1 MSNFLKSVDD
11 RTGLAGANRLE
22 ILLFSLGKDLETGRQ
37 ELFGINV
44 FKVREVLRVPEIVR
58 APDMPPGVEGMVSL
72 RGVMI
77 PVIHMSHFCDV
88 KVGSAPGALIV
99 TEYNYSMQ
107 GFLVDSVDQI
117 VRMEWSSIKEPP
129 GMMAHRHGGLVT
141 AVADLKDDRIVMI
154 LDVEKILDETTGR
167 TSDPHLFDGV
177 EKVDMPAR
185 MFFADDS
192 SVARTQIELTMKQ
205 MGVQYSYAKNGKKA
219 WEKLRKI
226 ADEAELAG
234 EKVADRLDFILTD
247 VEMPEMDGYVLT
259 RKIKSDK
266 RFNGVPVIMHSSL
279 SASANS
285 SIGKSVGADAY
296 VGKFKPRELA
306 DVLIPILEEK
316 RARKEERED
325 TAR

>member
-22 ILLFSLGKDLETGRQ
+22 ILLFSLGVDQNSGR
-37 ELFGINV
+37 EEMFGINV

-77 PVIHMSHFCDV
+77 PVINMSHFCDV
-88 KVGSAPGALIV
+88 NVTSKPDALIV
-99 TEYNYSMQ
+99 TEYNYNMQ
-107 GFLVDSVDQI
+107 GFLVASVDQI

-129 GMMAHRHGGLVT
+129 PMMAHRHGGLVT

-167 TSDPHLFDGV
+167 TADPHLFDGI
-177 EKVDMPAR
+177 EKVDIPAR

-192 SVARTQIELTMKQ
+192 SVARTQIEMTMDRLGIQ
-205 MGVQYSYAKNGKKA
+205 HISAKNGKQA
-219 WEKLRKI
+219 WEMLSKI
-226 ADEAELAG
+226 AAEAEAEGLT
-234 EKVADRLDFILTD
+234 VADKLDFILTD

-259 RKIKSDK
+259 KKIKGDK
-266 RFNGVPVIMHSSL
+266 RFSGVPVIMHSSL
-279 SASANS
+279 SAAANS
-285 SIGKSVGADAY
+285 NIGKSVGADAY
-296 VGKFKPRELA
+296 VGKFKPRDLA
-306 DVLIPILEEK
+306 DVLIPILKGKKTSLPEEQN
-316 RARKEERED
+316 
-325 TAR
+325 

>member
-22 ILLFSLGKDLETGRQ
+22 ILLFSLGVDENSGR
-37 ELFGINV
+37 EEMFGINV

-88 KVGSAPGALIV
+88 HVSSKPDALIV
-99 TEYNYSMQ
+99 TEYNYNMQ

-129 GMMAHRHGGLVT
+129 AMMAHRHGGLVT
-141 AVADLKDDRIVMI
+141 AVADLKDNRIVMI

-167 TSDPHLFDGV
+167 TADPHLFDGIGKA
-177 EKVDMPAR
+177 EMPAT

-192 SVARTQIELTMKQ
+192 SVARTQIEMTMDR
-205 MGVQYSYAKNGKKA
+205 MGINHTSAKNGKQA
-219 WEKLRKI
+219 WEKLNKI
-226 ADEAELAG
+226 AAEAEAEGLT
-234 EKVADRLDFILTD
+234 VADKLDFILTD

-259 RKIKSDK
+259 KKIKSDK
-266 RFNGVPVIMHSSL
+266 RFAGVPVIMHSSL
-279 SASANS
+279 SAAANS
-285 SIGKSVGADAY
+285 NIGKSVGADAY
-296 VGKFKPRELA
+296 VGKFKPKELA
-306 DVLIPILEEK
+306 EVLLPLLKEK
-316 RARKEERED
+316 N
-325 TAR
+325 TM

>member
-22 ILLFSLGKDLETGRQ
+22 ILLFSLGVDQNSGR
-37 ELFGINV
+37 EEMFGINV

-88 KVGSAPGALIV
+88 NVSSKPDALIV
-99 TEYNYSMQ
+99 TEYNYNMQ

-129 GMMAHRHGGLVT
+129 AMMAHRHGGLVT

-167 TSDPHLFDGV
+167 TADPHLFDGIGKAEV
-177 EKVDMPAR
+177 PAT

-192 SVARTQIELTMKQ
+192 TVARTQIEMTMDR
-205 MGVQYSYAKNGKKA
+205 MGIQHTSAKNGKQA
-219 WEKLRKI
+219 WEKLSKI
-226 ADEAELAG
+226 AAEAEAEGLT
-234 EKVADRLDFILTD
+234 VADKLDFILTD

-259 RKIKSDK
+259 KKIKSDK

-279 SASANS
+279 SAAANS
-285 SIGKSVGADAY
+285 NIGKSVGADAY
-296 VGKFKPRELA
+296 VGKFKPKELA
-306 DVLIPILEEK
+306 EVLLPLLK
-316 RARKEERED
+316 GKSV
-325 TAR
+325 TT

>member
-22 ILLFSLGKDLETGRQ
+22 ILLFSLGVDQSTGR
-37 ELFGINV
+37 EEMFGINV

-88 KVGSAPGALIV
+88 KVESKPAALIV
-99 TEYNYSMQ
+99 TEYNYNMQ

-129 GMMAHRHGGLVT
+129 SMMAHRHGGLVT
-141 AVADLKDDRIVMI
+141 AVADLKDDRLVMI

-177 EKVDMPAR
+177 ERVETPAT

-192 SVARTQIELTMKQ
+192 SVARKQIEMTMEQ
-205 MGVQYSYAKNGKKA
+205 MGIQYTSAKNGKQA
-219 WEKLRKI
+219 WEKLREI
-226 ADEAELAG
+226 AAKAEAEG
-234 EKVADRLDFILTD
+234 VSVADKLDFILTD

-259 RKIKSDK
+259 KRIKSDN

-279 SASANS
+279 SAAANS

-296 VGKFKPRELA
+296 VGKFKPKELA
-306 DVLIPILEEK
+306 GVLHSILEK
-316 RARKEERED
+316 R
-325 TAR
+325 TATT

>member
-22 ILLFSLGKDLETGRQ
+22 ILLFSLGMDQNSGR
-37 ELFGINV
+37 EEMFGINV

-77 PVIHMSHFCDV
+77 PVIQMSHFCDV
-88 KVGSAPGALIV
+88 NVSSKPDALIV
-99 TEYNYSMQ
+99 TEYNYNMQ

-129 GMMAHRHGGLVT
+129 AMMAHRHGGLVT

-167 TSDPHLFDGV
+167 TADPHLFDGIGKAEV
-177 EKVDMPAR
+177 PAN

-192 SVARTQIELTMKQ
+192 SVARTQIEMTMDR
-205 MGVQYSYAKNGKKA
+205 MGIHHTSAKNGKQA
-219 WEKLRKI
+219 WEKLSQI
-226 ADEAELAG
+226 AAEAEAEGLT
-234 EKVADRLDFILTD
+234 VADKLDFILTD

-259 RKIKSDK
+259 KKIKSDK
-266 RFNGVPVIMHSSL
+266 RFAGVPVIMHSSL
-279 SASANS
+279 SAAANS
-285 SIGKSVGADAY
+285 NIGKSVGADAY
-296 VGKFKPRELA
+296 VGKFKPKELA
-306 DVLIPILEEK
+306 EVLLPLLKEK
-316 RARKEERED
+316 S
-325 TAR
+325 TAG